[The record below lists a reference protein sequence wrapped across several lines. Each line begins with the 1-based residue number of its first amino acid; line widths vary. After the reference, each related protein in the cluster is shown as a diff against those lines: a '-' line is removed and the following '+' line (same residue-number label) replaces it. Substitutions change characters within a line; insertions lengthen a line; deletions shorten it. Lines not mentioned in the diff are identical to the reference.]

1 MGERPTAL
9 VTGASSGIGLEFAK
23 QLAGSGHDVVLVAR
37 DVERLKEL
45 ASQLSVTV
53 DVEVL
58 PADLTDVDQRAE
70 VERRLRDD
78 AKPID
83 VLINNAGLGTTG
95 LFADLPTDGEDREI
109 QLNVVA
115 LTRLTSAA
123 LPGMV
128 KRGRGKI
135 VNVASI
141 AGFQPSPGNAVYG
154 ATKAY
159 VISFT
164 QALREEL
171 RGTGVHAT
179 ALCPGFT
186 KTEFQERANY
196 ETKGVGGFLWQTPE
210 QVVRPA
216 LKAVNRNASL
226 CTPGAQNKIAGTL
239 VHLLPRAV
247 QGRVAR
253 LISGQV

>member
-1 MGERPTAL
+1 MSDRRTAL

-70 VERRLRDD
+70 VERRLRDE
-78 AKPID
+78 ASPID

-95 LFADLPTDGEDREI
+95 RFSDLPTDEEEHEI

-135 VNVASI
+135 LNVASI
-141 AGFQPSPGNAVYG
+141 AGFQPSPGNATYG

-186 KTEFQERANY
+186 KTEFQARAGY
-196 ETKGVGGFLWQTPE
+196 DPKGIAGFLWQTPA

-216 LKAVNRNASL
+216 LKAVDRNAAL
-226 CTPGAQNKIAGTL
+226 CTPGAQNKVAGAL
-239 VHLLPRAV
+239 VHLLPRAL
-247 QGRVAR
+247 QGRAAG